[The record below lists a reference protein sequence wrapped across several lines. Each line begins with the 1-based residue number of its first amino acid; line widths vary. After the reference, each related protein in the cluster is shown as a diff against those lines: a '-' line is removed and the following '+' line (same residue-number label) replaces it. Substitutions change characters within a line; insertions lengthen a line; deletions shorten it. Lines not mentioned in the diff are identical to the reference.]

1 MEGKGEWNAGKH
13 GGSNRRL
20 WRKIHIGIDAQTLEI
35 RAKEAT
41 SSRIG
46 DAPVVPDLL
55 SQIRPDQEVASV
67 RADGAYNTRKCHDA
81 IVARTAYS
89 VRLPRKNAQLWK
101 PDRPVRGRETKLSD
115 PRNIWALGCGGRC
128 LDITA
133 EAALRR
139 KCIVLNCLV
148 NASQRVTS
156 IGRSRKTKSVR
167 RSLTGSPRLAFPE
180 QSLQAK
186 SVWGKG
192 KHDLKL
198 ICAAKPCCGPEQGC

>member
-89 VRLPRKNAQLWK
+89 VRLPRKYA
-101 PDRPVRGRETKLSD
+101 
-115 PRNIWALGCGGRC
+115 
-128 LDITA
+128 
-133 EAALRR
+133 
-139 KCIVLNCLV
+139 
-148 NASQRVTS
+148 
-156 IGRSRKTKSVR
+156 
-167 RSLTGSPRLAFPE
+167 
-180 QSLQAK
+180 
-186 SVWGKG
+186 
-192 KHDLKL
+192 
-198 ICAAKPCCGPEQGC
+198 

>member
-81 IVARTAYS
+81 IVARTAYA
-89 VRLPRKNAQLWK
+89 VRLPRKNVQLWK

-156 IGRSRKTKSVR
+156 IGRLRKSKSVR
-167 RSLTGSPRLAFPE
+167 CSLTGLPRLGFPKE
-180 QSLQAK
+180 SL
-186 SVWGKG
+186 
-192 KHDLKL
+192 
-198 ICAAKPCCGPEQGC
+198 